1 MKIVRL
7 DTARLTEASEAL
19 ARAFQDD
26 PLQRYVFPDAAER
39 QRLSPAH
46 FEPVLRYGLRYGEVF
61 APEGRPSGAA
71 VCLPPGATEV
81 TEERAGVA
89 GLDRL
94 PVTIGEGAAARF
106 GSVLQFL
113 DPFHGA
119 DVSEP
124 HWYVM
129 VVGVEPSARGQ
140 GLGRALLEPMLR
152 HAREG
157 EHPCYLETAQPDNV
171 PFYER
176 LGFRVLRRV
185 VEPQSGLHLWT
196 FRWDAS

>member
-1 MKIVRL
+1 MTIAKL
-7 DTARLTEASEAL
+7 DPCKLTEASEAL

-39 QRLSPAH
+39 RRLSPAH
-46 FEPVLRYGLRYGEVF
+46 FEPVLRYGLMFGEVF
-61 APEGRPSGAA
+61 ATEGTPSGAA
-71 VCLPPGATEV
+71 VCLPPGSTDV
-81 TEERAGVA
+81 TEERAIAA

-94 PVTIGEGAAARF
+94 PATIGEQAASRF
-106 GSVLQFL
+106 LAVLQFL

-119 DVSEP
+119 DVQGP

-129 VVGVEPSARGQ
+129 VVGVEPGARGR

-152 HAREG
+152 RAREAG
-157 EHPCYLETAQPDNV
+157 HPCYLETAQPDNV

-176 LGFRVLRRV
+176 LGFRALRQVRD
-185 VEPQSGLHLWT
+185 PKSGLPLWT
-196 FRWDAS
+196 FRWDAN